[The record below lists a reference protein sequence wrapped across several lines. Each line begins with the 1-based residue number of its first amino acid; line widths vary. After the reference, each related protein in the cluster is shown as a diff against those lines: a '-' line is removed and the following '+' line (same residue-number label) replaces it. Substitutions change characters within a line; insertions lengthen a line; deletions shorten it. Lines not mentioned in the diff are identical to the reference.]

1 MTAPPS
7 WLLAEYDPYGSGKC
21 GKCMEQFSARPS
33 LDMTAPPSWLLA
45 EYRPSLDIKK
55 ASRVANPDAFFNN
68 IR

>member
-33 LDMTAPPSWLLA
+33 LD
-45 EYRPSLDIKK
+45 IKK